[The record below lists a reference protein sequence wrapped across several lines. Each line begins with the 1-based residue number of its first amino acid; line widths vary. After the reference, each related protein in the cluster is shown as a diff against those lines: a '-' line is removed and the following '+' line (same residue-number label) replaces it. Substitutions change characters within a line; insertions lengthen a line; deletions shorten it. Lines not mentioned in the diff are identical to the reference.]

1 MTTNIRSGDNWPEY
15 YRGFRLQTNPDGD
28 VWWQVYQGT
37 DRLFVDP
44 TPEGLVEN
52 LLTLKRL
59 GGRVHITEH
68 NQAIIRVEAGDHY
81 EEIYVGEV
89 PIEGKLVP
97 REAPEHAIEIN
108 PTGLAVG
115 DLWPSVYDGAKYSFS
130 GDRVWWRNP
139 QTHKHHPVET
149 TLPSDVLSQ
158 LQRLKPRGGSFRVT
172 PWNDVITLVEKPPNR
187 KQARKQLHDLPR
199 VIKNII
205 IMRRERDVEMLPVYV
220 GSVETTPIEIR
231 EPRSLTD
238 RLSPEEQSQL
248 GSWAGSLG
256 ETSVTDPSEHSVD
269 TDVDDVPDDDPEDW

>member
-1 MTTNIRSGDNWPEY
+1 
-15 YRGFRLQTNPDGD
+15 
-28 VWWQVYQGT
+28 
-37 DRLFVDP
+37 
-44 TPEGLVEN
+44 
-52 LLTLKRL
+52 
-59 GGRVHITEH
+59 
-68 NQAIIRVEAGDHY
+68 
-81 EEIYVGEV
+81 
-89 PIEGKLVP
+89 
-97 REAPEHAIEIN
+97 
-108 PTGLAVG
+108 
-115 DLWPSVYDGAKYSFS
+115 
-130 GDRVWWRNP
+130 
-139 QTHKHHPVET
+139 
-149 TLPSDVLSQ
+149 
-158 LQRLKPRGGSFRVT
+158 VT